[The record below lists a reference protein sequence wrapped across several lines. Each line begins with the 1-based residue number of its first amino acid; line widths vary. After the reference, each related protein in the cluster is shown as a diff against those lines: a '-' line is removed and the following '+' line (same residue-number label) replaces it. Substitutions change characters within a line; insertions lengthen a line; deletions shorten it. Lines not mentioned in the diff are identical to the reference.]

1 MKGEY
6 YVYKKVK
13 YKGFDGHD
21 VEEVVRFNL
30 TKAEVLNL
38 DMKYEDYG
46 GLMGYYRKMIT
57 DVKDGVFT
65 WKPYVNF
72 LQAVLLA
79 AYGKR
84 TEDGRFV
91 KKVNGVPLSEEFET
105 SEAYAAV
112 LIPLLTEE
120 GIQELEPMMLGIFPE
135 MDEQEYEKGKEQ
147 VKSDL
152 GLPE

>member
-1 MKGEY
+1 MY
-6 YVYKKVK
+6 AKKVT
-13 YKGFDGHD
+13 YKGFDRHD

-57 DVKDGVFT
+57 DIKDGDAS

-72 LQAVLLA
+72 LQSVLLA

-84 TEDGRFV
+84 TEDGRFI
-91 KKVNGVPLSEEFET
+91 KKQNGVPLSEEFET
-105 SEAYAAV
+105 SEAYAAI
-112 LIPLLTEE
+112 LMPLLTEE
-120 GIQELEPMMLGIFPE
+120 GLKELEPMMLGIFPD
-135 MDEQEYEKGKEQ
+135 MDEEQYEKGKEQ
-147 VKSDL
+147 VKADI
-152 GLPE
+152 GLSLVE

>member
-1 MKGEY
+1 MY
-6 YVYKKVK
+6 AKKVK

-38 DMKYEDYG
+38 DLKYEDYG

-57 DVKDGVFT
+57 DIKEGDAS

-72 LQAVLLA
+72 LQSVLLA
-79 AYGKR
+79 AYGQR
-84 TEDGRFV
+84 TEDGRFI
-91 KKVNGVPLSEEFET
+91 KKKNGVPLSEEFET

-112 LIPLLTEE
+112 LMPLLTEE
-120 GIQELEPMMLGIFPE
+120 GLSELEPMMLNIFPD
-135 MDEQEYEKGKEQ
+135 MDEAQYEKGKEQ
-147 VKSDL
+147 VKADI
-152 GLPE
+152 GLSLVE